1 MSTGQLDGVLDEALL
16 LHVHQDLLPADGA
29 GVPGQT
35 PAGDPSVT
43 AELKRPTALALAA
56 R

>member
-1 MSTGQLDGVLDEALL
+1 MSARQPEGVLDQALL

-35 PAGDPSVT
+35 PAGEPSV
-43 AELKRPTALALAA
+43 AKELNHTALALADS
-56 R
+56 

>member
-1 MSTGQLDGVLDEALL
+1 MSTGQLDGVLDQALL
-16 LHVHQDLLPADGA
+16 LHVHQDVLPADGA

-35 PAGDPSVT
+35 PAGDPSLA
-43 AELKRPTALALAA
+43 AELNRATALALAA